1 MSLIVKNL
9 FYYFTVIN
17 IILLAVLH
25 DLTLK
30 QLYYM
35 TYNKLCGI
43 EYVFHKNSF
52 ECL

>member
-9 FYYFTVIN
+9 FDYFTVIN

-25 DLTLK
+25 DLTL
-30 QLYYM
+30 
-35 TYNKLCGI
+35 TYKKLCRI